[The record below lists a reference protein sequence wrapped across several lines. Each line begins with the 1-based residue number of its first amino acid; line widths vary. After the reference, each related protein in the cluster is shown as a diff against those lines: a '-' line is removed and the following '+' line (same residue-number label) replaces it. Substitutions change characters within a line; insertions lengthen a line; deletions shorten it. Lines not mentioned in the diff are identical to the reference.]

1 MTVGGKVAV
10 GEELTVG
17 EELRVSGKGERV
29 RR

>member
-29 RR
+29 GR